1 MNNLKLLFVCAIFW
15 SSSASAVFAAAAPQ
29 KVVITPASF
38 SEREGILIVAQNQ
51 GFFRKHN
58 LDVQLVLMPSA
69 PVAFAALAA
78 GESQFYFGTT
88 SGTSLGAVVN
98 GLDGVFVAGFINK
111 LVGAFAVGKDIKTP
125 NDLKGKSIGV
135 ASLGGGN
142 WMFTML
148 AFDHWGI
155 EPKRDNITFRI
166 IGNTGVRAQSIASGI
181 IAGSMLGYTF
191 ATNLRRDGYP
201 ILADVADLNI
211 PFQDSALF
219 TRKSFLNQHPETVEN
234 VLRALL
240 DAIAF
245 IQDPGNKNAVL
256 KSLVQWLR
264 LAKTEDAVEGYE
276 FMRRMYTKRIYP
288 TIDGIR
294 NSIRVLSTTNEKF
307 RGLKAEDLVDD
318 RIVRKLE
325 KEGVLFFSYATPVW
339 VLRASGCAAKACYGT
354 FTRHSLTGFHYFV
367 WLRLR
372 HGHTAFANRS
382 GRVPLDHYES
392 CTGELS
398 RDRACPAASARTSRR
413 NNSGDRG

>member
-1 MNNLKLLFVCAIFW
+1 MKILKLLLVCAIIL
-15 SSSASAVFAAAAPQ
+15 SSSASTAFAAAAPQ

-51 GFFRKHN
+51 RFFRKHN

-111 LVGAFAVGKDIKTP
+111 LVGAFAVGRDIKTP

-166 IGNTGVRAQSIASGI
+166 IGNTGVRAQSIANGI

-219 TRKSFLNQHPETVEN
+219 TRKSFLNQHPEAVEN

-240 DAIAF
+240 DSIAF
-245 IQDPGNKNAVL
+245 IQEPGNKNAVL

-288 TIDGIR
+288 TVDGIR

-307 RGLKAEDLVDD
+307 RGMKAEDLVDD

-325 KEGVLFFSYATPVW
+325 KEG
-339 VLRASGCAAKACYGT
+339 
-354 FTRHSLTGFHYFV
+354 
-367 WLRLR
+367 
-372 HGHTAFANRS
+372 AF
-382 GRVPLDHYES
+382 
-392 CTGELS
+392 
-398 RDRACPAASARTSRR
+398 
-413 NNSGDRG
+413 

>member
-1 MNNLKLLFVCAIFW
+1 MKFFLAIFLVLLYV
-15 SSSASAVFAAAAPQ
+15 SGGDHFVFAAAAPA

-51 GFFRKHN
+51 GFFRRRN

-69 PVAFAALAA
+69 PIAFSALTA

-111 LVGAFAVGKDIKTP
+111 LIGAFSVGKEIKTP
-125 NDLKGKSIGV
+125 NDLKGKQIGV

-148 AFDHWGI
+148 AFDHWGL
-155 EPKRDNITFRI
+155 EPKRDNISFRI

-181 IAGSMLGYTF
+181 IGGSILGYTF
-191 ATNLRRDGYP
+191 ASQLKRDGYP
-201 ILADVADLNI
+201 ILADLADLNI

-219 TRKSFLNQHPETVEN
+219 TRKSLLNQHPEVVEN
-234 VLRALL
+234 VLWAML
-240 DAIAF
+240 DSISF
-245 IQDPGNKNAVL
+245 IQEPANKNAVL

-276 FMRRMYTKRIYP
+276 FMRKLYTKRIYP

-294 NSIRVLSTTNEKF
+294 NAIRVLATTNEKF
-307 RGLKAEDLVDD
+307 RGLKAEELVDD

-325 KEGVLFFSYATPVW
+325 KEG
-339 VLRASGCAAKACYGT
+339 
-354 FTRHSLTGFHYFV
+354 
-367 WLRLR
+367 
-372 HGHTAFANRS
+372 AF
-382 GRVPLDHYES
+382 
-392 CTGELS
+392 
-398 RDRACPAASARTSRR
+398 
-413 NNSGDRG
+413 